1 MTGFLQ
7 DIRYGLRLLR
17 RSPGFAAA
25 AMATLALGVGA
36 NTAIFS
42 AVRAVLLKPLPFRN
56 SSRLAF
62 VTESVG
68 GEPAAVSYPNYLDWR
83 AQNRVFSEMAAFSDS
98 DFILGGGDRPERVF
112 GEVVTDTYFP
122 LLGVRPLLGRVFL
135 PEENRT
141 PLAKPVALLGEDLWR
156 RRYGAD
162 PFIVGRPVH
171 INGAAYTVMGVM
183 PARFRG
189 FTDRADLWIP
199 MMMRDA
205 AWPQSA
211 KFDFLHSRDIHWLR
225 VLAALRPGVRPEGAA
240 GELATIA
247 GRLAAAYPDA
257 NRGRGAMV
265 VAAHARYIRDS
276 RAPLLVLFAAVG
288 LILLIAC
295 ANVANLVLSRAAGR
309 QREVALRR
317 ALGAARGRLLRQNLT
332 ESLILSLAGSALG
345 LTAAAAG
352 LRFFGLIL
360 PIQLPSFSPL
370 TVDGKVLLFAAA
382 LTTGTAIVLALVPL
396 AESRG
401 QVSAEL
407 LKSGLS
413 ATPGSGRR
421 RLGGVLVGAEVGLA
435 ALLLVGAGL
444 LLRSLARLT
453 DADPGFRP
461 DRLLTMRFYVPD
473 RAFPGDGRNRF
484 GPDLARRISEV
495 PGVESAAV
503 TMIEPFAWGG
513 IQRGF
518 NVEGHAPISNAEAD
532 TVYYQEVG
540 PGYFSTM
547 GIPLRR
553 GRDFTPRDDRRS
565 PGAVLVSEAFARRY
579 WPGED
584 PIGRRIRFG
593 SDSSPQ
599 AWLTVVGVAGNVKF
613 TSLRQDASAEPVIYG
628 ALLQSEVIINLNLVV
643 RTRTAPGGMVGPV
656 RDAIQRFDAGIPVYD
671 ISTMDDMIA
680 GTAGSTRTFAR
691 LLAGLAGVALLLCG
705 IGIAGVIGYSVARRT
720 REIGIRMALGA
731 TRDDVLRLVVGESV
745 RRAGAGLAAGLLGAA
760 FLTRLVRGLL
770 FGVAPIDA
778 ATFAG
783 TAALIG
789 AIALA
794 AAYLP
799 ARRASRIE
807 PLAALREE

>member
-1 MTGFLQ
+1 
-7 DIRYGLRLLR
+7 
-17 RSPGFAAA
+17 
-25 AMATLALGVGA
+25 
-36 NTAIFS
+36 
-42 AVRAVLLKPLPFRN
+42 
-56 SSRLAF
+56 
-62 VTESVG
+62 
-68 GEPAAVSYPNYLDWR
+68 
-83 AQNRVFSEMAAFSDS
+83 
-98 DFILGGGDRPERVF
+98 
-112 GEVVTDTYFP
+112 
-122 LLGVRPLLGRVFL
+122 
-135 PEENRT
+135 
-141 PLAKPVALLGEDLWR
+141 
-156 RRYGAD
+156 
-162 PFIVGRPVH
+162 
-171 INGAAYTVMGVM
+171 
-183 PARFRG
+183 
-189 FTDRADLWIP
+189 
-199 MMMRDA
+199 
-205 AWPQSA
+205 
-211 KFDFLHSRDIHWLR
+211 
-225 VLAALRPGVRPEGAA
+225 
-240 GELATIA
+240 
-247 GRLAAAYPDA
+247 
-257 NRGRGAMV
+257 
-265 VAAHARYIRDS
+265 
-276 RAPLLVLFAAVG
+276 
-288 LILLIAC
+288 
-295 ANVANLVLSRAAGR
+295 
-309 QREVALRR
+309 
-317 ALGAARGRLLRQNLT
+317 
-332 ESLILSLAGSALG
+332 
-345 LTAAAAG
+345 
-352 LRFFGLIL
+352 
-360 PIQLPSFSPL
+360 
-370 TVDGKVLLFAAA
+370 
-382 LTTGTAIVLALVPL
+382 
-396 AESRG
+396 
-401 QVSAEL
+401 
-407 LKSGLS
+407 
-413 ATPGSGRR
+413 
-421 RLGGVLVGAEVGLA
+421 VLVGAEVGLA

-720 REIGIRMALGA
+720 REIGIRLALGA
-731 TRDDVLRLVVGESV
+731 SPRDILTLVCRQGAGPVALGLG
-745 RRAGAGLAAGLLGAA
+745 AGAIAAVA
-760 FLTRLVRGLL
+760 LTRSMASLL
-770 FGVAPIDA
+770 YGVAPTDPP
-778 ATFAG
+778 T
-783 TAALIG
+783 LIG
-789 AIALA
+789 AVLVLA
-794 AAYLP
+794 AVAAVATSIP
-799 ARRASRIE
+799 ARRASRIH
-807 PLAALREE
+807 PMTALREE